1 MNSLLKNLFIS
12 FIGIFLLI
20 SILLLVILWN
30 FSNNIPDYKF
40 LKNYKPPVSSKVYAG
55 DGNLVA
61 DFSKEKRIFVPYR
74 SIPKNV
80 INAFLS
86 AEDKNFFSHP
96 GVDAKGVLRAT
107 INNFKN
113 IMTSKRL
120 EGASTITQQV
130 AKNFLLTNEVSLNRK
145 LKEAILAFRI
155 ERALTKERILELY
168 LNQIYLGSGAYG
180 VAAASLEYFDKSIK
194 ELDYAEAALLALDD
208 AGLDIGNMEAFY
220 CGNLGQANAMVGQRI
235 LQEIGQ
241 TGIPVV
247 NCSNACATGAT
258 AFREAW
264 TSIKAGLYDVVLAVG
279 VEQMGTGLLGGA
291 GGGVGIPKE
300 GLLGSGTMPAVFA
313 EAGMEH
319 ARQYGTTFEQFAKIS
334 VKNHHHSTMNPKARY
349 QIETPLDEVMN
360 AEMISY
366 PNTKLMCSVNVDGA
380 AAAVLV
386 SEKKAKELGMQRAVR
401 IKASVMTSDPYQERD
416 LVMPDVNSCTRK
428 AAAEAYEMAGL
439 NSEDIDLVELHD
451 CFATAEML
459 HYENL
464 GLCGDGE
471 AGRLIDEGEVELG
484 GRIPVNVSGGLLSKG
499 HPLGATGI
507 ANIYEV
513 CTHLRGEAGARQVE
527 NAKIGMTHVIGLG
540 SACGIHILEKV

>member
-1 MNSLLKNLFIS
+1 MS
-12 FIGIFLLI
+12 
-20 SILLLVILWN
+20 
-30 FSNNIPDYKF
+30 D
-40 LKNYKPPVSSKVYAG
+40 VYV
-55 DGNLVA
+55 L
-61 DFSKEKRIFVPYR
+61 
-74 SIPKNV
+74 
-80 INAFLS
+80 
-86 AEDKNFFSHP
+86 
-96 GVDAKGVLRAT
+96 GVDMIKFGR
-107 INNFKN
+107 FP
-113 IMTSKRL
+113 
-120 EGASTITQQV
+120 
-130 AKNFLLTNEVSLNRK
+130 
-145 LKEAILAFRI
+145 
-155 ERALTKERILELY
+155 ERTVPD
-168 LNQIYLGSGAYG
+168 LG
-180 VAAASLEYFDKSIK
+180 
-194 ELDYAEAALLALDD
+194 AEAALLALDD
-208 AGLDIGNMEAFY
+208 AGLTIENMEAFY

-291 GGGVGIPKE
+291 GAGKGIPKE

-319 ARQYGTTFEQFAKIS
+319 SREYGTTFEQFAKIS

-386 SEKKAKELGMQRAVR
+386 SEKKAKQLGMARAVKV
-401 IKASVMTSDPYQERD
+401 KASVLTSDPYQERD

-428 AAAEAYEMAGL
+428 AAKEAYEMAGL
-439 NSEDIDLVELHD
+439 GANDVDLVELHD

-464 GLCGDGE
+464 GLCEDGE

-484 GRIPVNVSGGLLSKG
+484 GRVPVNVSGGLLSKG

-513 CTHLRGEAGARQVE
+513 CTHLRGEAGERQVE
-527 NAKIGMTHVIGLG
+527 GAKIGLTHVIGLG
-540 SACGIHILEKV
+540 SACGIHILEKA

>member
-1 MNSLLKNLFIS
+1 MS
-12 FIGIFLLI
+12 
-20 SILLLVILWN
+20 
-30 FSNNIPDYKF
+30 D
-40 LKNYKPPVSSKVYAG
+40 VYV
-55 DGNLVA
+55 L
-61 DFSKEKRIFVPYR
+61 
-74 SIPKNV
+74 
-80 INAFLS
+80 
-86 AEDKNFFSHP
+86 
-96 GVDAKGVLRAT
+96 GVDMIKFGR
-107 INNFKN
+107 FP
-113 IMTSKRL
+113 
-120 EGASTITQQV
+120 
-130 AKNFLLTNEVSLNRK
+130 
-145 LKEAILAFRI
+145 
-155 ERALTKERILELY
+155 ERTVPD
-168 LNQIYLGSGAYG
+168 LG
-180 VAAASLEYFDKSIK
+180 
-194 ELDYAEAALLALDD
+194 AEAALLALDD
-208 AGLDIGNMEAFY
+208 AGLNIGNMEAFY

-319 ARQYGTTFEQFAKIS
+319 SRQYGTTFEQFAKIS

-349 QIETPLDEVMN
+349 QIETPLEEVMN

-366 PNTKLMCSVNVDGA
+366 PNTKLMCSVTVDGA

-428 AAAEAYEMAGL
+428 AASEAYEMAGL
-439 NSEDIDLVELHD
+439 DSNDIDLVELHD

-464 GLCGDGE
+464 GLCEDGE

-513 CTHLRGEAGARQVE
+513 CTHLRGEAGKRQVE
-527 NAKIGMTHVIGLG
+527 GAKIGMTHVIGLG
-540 SACGIHILEKV
+540 SACGIHILEKVQ